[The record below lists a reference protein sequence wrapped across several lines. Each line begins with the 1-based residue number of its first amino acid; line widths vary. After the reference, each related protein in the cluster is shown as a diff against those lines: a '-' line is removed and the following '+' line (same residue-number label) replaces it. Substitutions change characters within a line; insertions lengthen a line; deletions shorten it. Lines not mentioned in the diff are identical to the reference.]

1 MLEFLRRKKPKPDSL
16 PIIYYKNG
24 EAFFQSQ
31 CEFGHTVLVKNTAV
45 VALVLLDAERE
56 FGTSTPISI
65 GQDGSQLA
73 ALRVASED
81 AGFLVFATPPSAEG
95 EKLQPG
101 DVVLWVPYE
110 YRKEAGDHT
119 SDKRSGWVGL
129 IRAKIKPEI
138 NPANPSFV
146 VACRYD

>member
-1 MLEFLRRKKPKPDSL
+1 MFEFLRKKKPNHP
-16 PIIYYKNG
+16 PIIYYKSG
-24 EAFFQSQ
+24 AAFFKSQ
-31 CEFGHTVLVKNTAV
+31 CDFGHTKLENNTAV
-45 VALVLLDAERE
+45 VALVVEL
-56 FGTSTPISI
+56 GTHPPIRR
-65 GQDGSQLA
+65 QDGSQLA

-81 AGFLVFATPPSAEG
+81 GGFIVFATTPSAKG

-110 YRKEAGDHT
+110 YSKEAGDQM

-129 IRAKIKPEI
+129 IRAKLRPEI

>member
-1 MLEFLRRKKPKPDSL
+1 MR
-16 PIIYYKNG
+16 
-24 EAFFQSQ
+24 
-31 CEFGHTVLVKNTAV
+31 V
-45 VALVLLDAERE
+45 LDAQRE
-56 FGTSTPISI
+56 FGTSTAISI

-81 AGFLVFATPPSAEG
+81 GGFLVFATTPSAEG

-110 YRKEAGDHT
+110 YNKEAGDQM

-138 NPANPSFV
+138 NSANPSFV